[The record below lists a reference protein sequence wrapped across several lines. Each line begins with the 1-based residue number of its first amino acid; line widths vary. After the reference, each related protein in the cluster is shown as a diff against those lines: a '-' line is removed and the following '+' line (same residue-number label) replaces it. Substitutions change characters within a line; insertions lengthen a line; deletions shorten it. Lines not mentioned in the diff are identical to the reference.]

1 MDMENRWVSS
11 MMMTSILV
19 VLKNGD
25 FYITTADPNNHFE
38 QNILRIEKW
47 DAHKVWTAVLK
58 DAGNNMFGYIKR
70 FEMEAVK
77 NHRNFL
83 GDNGIDDGTEL
94 LLLTDTVYPRIKV
107 SFGGNDSFR
116 EAQEIDCEQFI
127 GVKGFKAKGK
137 RISTFDISGVEEL
150 EPTRF
155 PEVKE
160 EPEDAED
167 EEQEEENLDPD
178 AGKSQQ
184 QVIDELSGQL
194 RIFDDE

>member
-1 MDMENRWVSS
+1 
-11 MMMTSILV
+11 
-19 VLKNGD
+19 
-25 FYITTADPNNHFE
+25 
-38 QNILRIEKW
+38 
-47 DAHKVWTAVLK
+47 
-58 DAGNNMFGYIKR
+58 
-70 FEMEAVK
+70 
-77 NHRNFL
+77 L

-107 SFGGNDSFR
+107 TFGGNDSFR

-137 RISTFDISGVEEL
+137 RISTFDIDGVEEL

-160 EPEDAED
+160 EPEDAE
-167 EEQEEENLDPD
+167 EEQQEEENLDPD

-194 RIFDDE
+194 RIFDNE